1 MLAAILSRI
10 ESAFRSN
17 ERLHDAMSLHE
28 ISATLADA
36 VRNLRFSD
44 PVAHAYFPLDY
55 ARAVH
60 DAYLSR
66 WGKGPK
72 EALFLGMNPGPWGM
86 AQTGIPFG
94 AVDMVRDWLD
104 LGGQSVGRPDDEHP
118 KRPVTGFACPRREV
132 SGARLWGWAR
142 DTFDTPE
149 RFFERFFVGN
159 YIPILFLDEGAR
171 NVTPD
176 KLPAKEQR
184 ALTTP
189 CDQALFDLAA
199 ELGVKMVIGVG
210 AYAARQ
216 AKRVFAESSIE
227 VAQILHPSPASPA
240 ANRGWAAAATGQLR
254 DLGIALD

>member
-1 MLAAILSRI
+1 
-10 ESAFRSN
+10 
-17 ERLHDAMSLHE
+17 MSLQT
-28 ISATLADA
+28 IAATLADA
-36 VRNLRFSD
+36 VRPLRFSD
-44 PVAHAYFPLDY
+44 PVAHAYCPLDY

-66 WGKGPK
+66 WGQGSK

-104 LGGQSVGRPDDEHP
+104 LGDQAVGRPDNEHP

-142 DTFDTPE
+142 DTFGTPD
-149 RFFERFFVGN
+149 RFFARFFVGN

-171 NVTPD
+171 NLTPD
-176 KLPAKEQR
+176 KLTAREQR
-184 ALTTP
+184 SLTAP
-189 CDQALFDLAA
+189 CDQALRDLAT
-199 ELGVKMVIGVG
+199 ELEVKMVIGVG

-216 AKRVFAESSIE
+216 AKRVLTGTPIE

-240 ANRGWAAAATGQLR
+240 ANRGWAAAANAQLH
-254 DLGIALD
+254 DLGIVLD